1 MNANPL
7 DAIAEAI
14 APASLFVRGG
24 FHPEAA
30 DLVPPLPGGGAVGTV
45 VLIGNAGVAMWD
57 AFQATRPD
65 PDRRNPLESWLAPR
79 IEEAAEAVGAH
90 AIFPNQGPPFI
101 PLQDWARRVEPVHR
115 SPIGLMIHARFG
127 LWHAYRAALLFADRL
142 ELPPRDDTPSPC
154 DTCDAK
160 PCLNVCPA
168 DAFGPT
174 SFDFAACFAHVEGAD
189 GAPCRERG
197 CLARRACPVGRDH
210 LYPRA
215 QQAFHT
221 AAFMRA
227 AGRRVGRGS

>member
-1 MNANPL
+1 MNASPL

-30 DLVPPLPGGGAVGTV
+30 DLVPPLPGGSAAGTV

-79 IEEAAEAVGAH
+79 IEEAAGAVGAH

-101 PLQDWARRVEPVHR
+101 PIQDWARRAEPVHR

-160 PCLNVCPA
+160 PCLAVCPA

-174 SFDFAACFAHVEGAD
+174 SFDFAA
-189 GAPCRERG
+189 
-197 CLARRACPVGRDH
+197 
-210 LYPRA
+210 
-215 QQAFHT
+215 
-221 AAFMRA
+221 
-227 AGRRVGRGS
+227 